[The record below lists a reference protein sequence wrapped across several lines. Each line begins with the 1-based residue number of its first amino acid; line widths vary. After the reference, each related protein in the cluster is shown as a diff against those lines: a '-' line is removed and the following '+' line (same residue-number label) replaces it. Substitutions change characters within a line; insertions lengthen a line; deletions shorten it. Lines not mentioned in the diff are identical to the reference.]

1 MHADSSG
8 RECWLLIGCCHL
20 NQMFRGNF
28 SPGRSH
34 TKDYANT
41 GLQAYAI
48 IFDSV
53 AIKNS
58 LIQDQAGLFV
68 GLYMGTLYMVNYN
81 RSSVK
86 HFQLLLVPVLDF
98 VASDVFQN
106 FESSAFEGSETKK
119 KINQLSYEHKSLQL
133 YLWKRKMCSIQSDVQ
148 ILTFFL
154 AFLSSFCK
162 NRNQIVHMTV
172 RYSTWTYC
180 GFTHS
185 ARRLRSVLRYTTNED
200 WRAFIS

>member
-1 MHADSSG
+1 
-8 RECWLLIGCCHL
+8 
-20 NQMFRGNF
+20 MFRGNF

-53 AIKNS
+53 AIRNS

-68 GLYMGTLYMVNYN
+68 GLYMSTLYMVNYN
-81 RSSVK
+81 RSSVT

-106 FESSAFEGSETKK
+106 FESLC
-119 KINQLSYEHKSLQL
+119 I
-133 YLWKRKMCSIQSDVQ
+133 
-148 ILTFFL
+148 
-154 AFLSSFCK
+154 
-162 NRNQIVHMTV
+162 
-172 RYSTWTYC
+172 
-180 GFTHS
+180 
-185 ARRLRSVLRYTTNED
+185 
-200 WRAFIS
+200 